1 MKSKK
6 YSFLFVFII
15 ISVLLS
21 FCAPKKG
28 VIEKEW
34 TPEEVEKKLKA
45 EHEDLRKLFKE
56 GNAAEMARLFGE
68 YGILWTS
75 EGEMISGL
83 EKVTKYWAKI
93 MESDVTD
100 VTFESK
106 YVFVKNEEFFIAGE
120 RYDFFAFDIGKCHL
134 ITEEKEGEMKNQ
146 SISFLRGRKHHEE
159 CWLR

>member
-6 YSFLFVFII
+6 YSFLFVLVI

-21 FCAPKKG
+21 FCAQKEG

-34 TPEEVEKKLKA
+34 TPEEVEMKLKA

-83 EKVTKYWAKI
+83 ENVTKYWAKI

-100 VTFESK
+100 VTFELE

-134 ITEEKEGEMKNQ
+134 IIEEKEGEMKNQ
-146 SISFLRGRKHHEE
+146 SISFLRGRRHHEE
-159 CWLR
+159 CWMH